1 MLTYKTRNMKV
12 LALSFGLLVLLLS
25 CSPTTDTTSI
35 DVATNSAS
43 TGGEVETT
51 VLISALPRVS
61 SIRNLDWRLHNL
73 DLLGSRFSPSDQI
86 TPDNVASLTPKWL
99 FQHGVIDGVSNQTTP
114 IIVDGTMYVTD
125 SRGSVYALDALDGHL
140 LWTYDVT
147 RLLGGGRREGYI
159 FRHRGVAYDD
169 GVTYTAAG
177 SFMFALDAITGE
189 PLEGFGDNGQAP
201 VILDVLHLKNPE
213 IETAISAGY
222 WFTTAP
228 QVYNGIIYVGTTR
241 SESHIAGGYVLAIDS
256 KSGEVLWNFNTVPQ
270 DETDQGWD
278 IAGPTWVGNERNGGG
293 IWETPSIDPELG
305 LVYFAVGNPFGDSTE
320 RDGMNLFSDSLIAL
334 TLDEG
339 TLEWYYQ
346 QVHHDVWDY
355 DSGNQPIL
363 FDMEVDGQP
372 VKAMAQANKNS
383 WLYILNRE
391 TGEPVHPII
400 ETPVSTVT
408 DVEGEVPYPT
418 QPIPHKANGERM
430 EPVSPVY
437 PTDIP
442 AQHMEA
448 NNLVEQFTPIG
459 PNQIFAPGYGG
470 GSSYSPISHS
480 PLTGL
485 LYVAAIDQP
494 FNSGR
499 DPKGYF
505 SAYDPTTGE
514 LIWRQIFE
522 GYGQAGSVVT
532 AGGIVFVGAGSN
544 TAGYFYAYDAAT
556 GEQLWKFNTGA
567 GVFASPSVYV
577 IDGQEYITVASGG
590 GSRGRRGGDLILT
603 FALPQRN

>member
-1 MLTYKTRNMKV
+1 MSTYKTRNMKV
-12 LALSFGLLVLLLS
+12 LALSSGLLVLLLS

-169 GVTYTAAG
+169 GVVYTAAG

-603 FALPQRN
+603 FTLPQRN